1 MPGRRRSCTAASLA
15 MSFSS
20 PAFKL
25 FEVKPLRNPMQHEL
39 VTEPIEHKD
48 GWVYPPTKP
57 GLGIEVIDEV
67 VDRYRSEKVLG
78 V

>member
-1 MPGRRRSCTAASLA
+1 

-25 FEVKPLRNPMQHEL
+25 FEVKPLPNPMQHEL
-39 VTEPIEHKD
+39 VKEPLEVV
-48 GWVYPPTKP
+48 GGYVRPPTDAP

-67 VDRYRSEKVLG
+67 IDRYRERPPR
-78 V
+78 